1 MTSHPGV
8 GMSHHLTDDLKGY
21 TISNGHSGRES
32 EPGCMGTDILID
44 SAEFG
49 YFF

>member
-1 MTSHPGV
+1 MIS
-8 GMSHHLTDDLKGY
+8 DGY
-21 TISNGHSGRES
+21 CGGEGKSG
-32 EPGCMGTDILID
+32 GMGTDILID